1 MRATASPK
9 PIRPSRRNVT
19 GRRQNSIKRTARK
32 VGIGAVG
39 LVTIALGVVLV
50 PLPGPGW
57 LVIFGG
63 LTVLGSEF
71 PTARRLS
78 DRTKESVRRLLQRNR
93 RR

>member
-1 MRATASPK
+1 MT
-9 PIRPSRRNVT
+9 SRRQT
-19 GRRQNSIKRTARK
+19 SIKRTARK
-32 VGIGAVG
+32 AGVGAAGVA
-39 LVTIALGVVLV
+39 TIALGVVLI
-50 PLPGPGW
+50 PLPGPGS

-78 DRTKESVRRLLQRNR
+78 DRTKESVRRMLQRNR

>member
-1 MRATASPK
+1 M
-9 PIRPSRRNVT
+9 T
-19 GRRQNSIKRTARK
+19 GHRQNSMMRTARK
-32 VGIGAVG
+32 AGVGAVG

-50 PLPGPGW
+50 PLPGPGS

-78 DRTKESVRRLLQRNR
+78 DRTKESVRRMLQKNR